1 MEDPVHIYYLNNVHP
16 LSSNKI
22 YDMLDTVN
30 ITKGDIEKC
39 RQLDSILERVF
50 KDSMGVYFFCQSF
63 TGNLQHYDN
72 ITFSNFFD
80 KFRCN
85 FLNIWIHEQLLK
97 KNPNSDDRESLFIK
111 GKITRFWGD
120 YEFEKKCKYEFPLY
134 SFKEYYDKMKRLYEY
149 ALNYEKLY
157 FFIKTRNDPCTTEDD
172 QYIKESVKFYQ
183 EVESECESE
192 SDIKRMHCDALRN
205 IREFYSDY
213 KLSELT
219 CTRIMPA
226 EDVLKEIQEKTER
239 GLDDVVFKEITPA
252 DSHID
257 LPDSEVSHS
266 EDVSSSSGS
275 HNAMAVS
282 FPFLGILFIFY
293 SLYKFT
299 PVGSLLNSR
308 LLRNKINNF
317 DINEDGTELLQNEL
331 DHEHINIQN
340 AEHGI
345 GYHPVQ

>member
-1 MEDPVHIYYLNNVHP
+1 MEDPNNVHP
-16 LSSNKI
+16 LSSKKI
-22 YDMLDTVN
+22 YDMLNIVN
-30 ITKGDIEKC
+30 IAKGDTEKC
-39 RQLDSILERVF
+39 QELDRILEREF
-50 KDSMGVYFFCQSF
+50 KDSIGVYFFCQSF

-72 ITFSNFFD
+72 ITFSKFFD
-80 KFRCN
+80 HFRCN

-97 KNPNSDDRESLFIK
+97 KNPNSDDTESLFIK
-111 GKITRFWGD
+111 SKITSFWGD
-120 YEFEKKCKYEFPLY
+120 YEFEKKCKYDFLVY
-134 SFKEYYDKMKRLYEY
+134 SYKIYYDKMKRLYEY

-172 QYIKESVKFYQ
+172 KYIKESVQFYQ
-183 EVESECESE
+183 EVESECESK
-192 SDIKRMHCDALRN
+192 SDIQRMHCDALKN

-239 GLDDVVFKEITPA
+239 GLDDVVFKEITQA
-252 DSHID
+252 GSH
-257 LPDSEVSHS
+257 LGSPNNEVSPS
-266 EDVSSSSGS
+266 EDASSSSVS
-275 HNAMAVS
+275 HDAMAVS

-308 LLRNKINNF
+308 FLGNKINNF
-317 DINEDGTELLQNEL
+317 NINEDEVELLQNEF
-331 DHEHINIQN
+331 DHEHINIEN

-345 GYHPVQ
+345 GYHPIQ